1 MLTVLSVL
9 TVLNVYFLHSVDYV
23 DCVNYVDCV
32 DCVDYV
38 EYVDCVAGKYR
49 QIGITSFGS
58 GLGCEIGM
66 HAAFTRVES
75 FLQWIETNTGVAVEP

>member
-1 MLTVLSVL
+1 MLTIL
-9 TVLNVYFLHSVDYV
+9 TMLNVYFLHSVDYV
-23 DCVNYVDCV
+23 NCIY
-32 DCVDYV
+32 YV

>member
-1 MLTVLSVL
+1 MLTIL
-9 TVLNVYFLHSVDYV
+9 TMLNVYFLHSVDYV
-23 DCVNYVDCV
+23 NCIYY
-32 DCVDYV
+32 VDYV
-38 EYVDCVAGKYR
+38 DYVDCVAGKYR